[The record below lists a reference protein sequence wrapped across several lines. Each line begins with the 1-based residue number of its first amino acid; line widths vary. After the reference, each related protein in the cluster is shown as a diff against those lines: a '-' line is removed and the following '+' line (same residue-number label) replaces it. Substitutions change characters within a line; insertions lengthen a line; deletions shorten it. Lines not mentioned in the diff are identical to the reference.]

1 MRQNVKI
8 GKANNLYARYGK
20 VVVKRIGLLSRKMT
34 LLKDEYYSPPKHLRN
49 GLYTFIAMVEIAEG
63 MELKPF
69 SEVLQQKQK
78 DCGLPENRLN

>member
-1 MRQNVKI
+1 
-8 GKANNLYARYGK
+8 
-20 VVVKRIGLLSRKMT
+20 MT

-49 GLYTFIAMVEIAEG
+49 GLYTFIAMVETAEG